1 MARGLPDIR
10 APSFGTFVA
19 VFFRIGLLSFGGP
32 AGQIALMH
40 RIVVDE
46 KRWIGENRYLHA
58 LNYCMLL
65 PGPEAQQL
73 ATYLGWLLF
82 GVRGGIVAGVLF
94 VLPGLAVIVTLS
106 LAYAFFAETGW
117 LEPVFMGLKAAVLA
131 IVAQALW
138 RMAKKSLKGPVSAVF
153 AVAAF
158 LALFVFGIPF
168 PLVILLAGLGGYG
181 LLRAEI
187 DDDDDDVV
195 SRDVHRGWRSLVA
208 LLVWAVV
215 WLAPLGWLFALA
227 GGGVLVEIFTFF
239 VKIAIFSFG
248 GAYAVLSYV
257 AQEAVNT
264 YHWLTPAE
272 MLDGLAL
279 AETTPGPLVL
289 VLVFVGFLAAFSAPV
304 FGSAVLSG
312 ILGALLTAWA
322 IFVPSFIFIF
332 AGAPYIEGIRKNPA
346 LAGALKGIGAA
357 TVGVIANLTLWFAL
371 HVLFAS
377 VGRIEVFA
385 IHPVMNVGIVL
396 PHWQSLNL
404 PSLVVAVAGIIA
416 VFRFLLGI
424 VPLLVAA
431 GLAGLVIGA

>member
-1 MARGLPDIR
+1 MANVTG
-10 APSFGTFVA
+10 PSFREFLA
-19 VFFRIGLLSFGGP
+19 VFFRIGMLSFGGP

-46 KRWIGENRYLHA
+46 KRWIGESRYLHA

-82 GVRGGIVAGVLF
+82 GVRGGVVAGILF
-94 VLPGLAVIVTLS
+94 VVPGLVVIIALA
-106 LAYAFFAETGW
+106 LAYAFFADTGW
-117 LEPVFMGLKAAVLA
+117 LQSVFLGLKAAVLA

-138 RMAKKSLKGPVSAVF
+138 RMAKKSLKGPRYAGF
-153 AVAAF
+153 ACLAF

-168 PLVILLAGLGGYG
+168 PLVILFAALGGY
-181 LLRAEI
+181 LLLQAEI
-187 DDDDDDVV
+187 ADADDEDAVAPHDGG
-195 SRDVHRGWRSLVA
+195 HGWRA
-208 LLVWAVV
+208 LASVVVWVLV
-215 WLAPLGWLFALA
+215 WLAPLGLFMVF
-227 GGGVLVEIFTFF
+227 GGGTLAEIFTFF
-239 VKIAIFSFG
+239 VKIAVFSFG

-289 VLVFVGFLAAFSAPV
+289 VLSFVGFLAAFGAPV

-322 IFVPSFIFIF
+322 IFVPSFVFIF
-332 AGAPYIEGIRKNPA
+332 AGAPYVESVRKKPA
-346 LAGALKGIGAA
+346 LSGALAGIGAA
-357 TVGVIANLTLWFAL
+357 TVGVIANLTFWFAL
-371 HVLFAS
+371 HVLFPS
-377 VGRIEVFA
+377 VGRIELFA
-385 IHPVMNVGIVL
+385 FHPFLDAALVW
-396 PHWQSLNL
+396 PQWQSL
-404 PSLVVAVAGIIA
+404 SLSSLAIAVAGGVG
-416 VFRFLLGI
+416 VFRFRLGVI
-424 VPLLVAA
+424 PLLVAA
-431 GLAGLVIGA
+431 GVAGLAIGA